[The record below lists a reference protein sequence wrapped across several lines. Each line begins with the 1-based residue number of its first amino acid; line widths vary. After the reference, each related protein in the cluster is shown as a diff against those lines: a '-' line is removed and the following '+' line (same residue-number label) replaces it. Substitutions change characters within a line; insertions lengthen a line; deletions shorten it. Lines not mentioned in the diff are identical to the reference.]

1 VELSEIVYAV
11 EENVGHITFNRPE
24 QANALSLHTVKEL
37 LQVVLAC
44 DDDPDV
50 RAVLIDAKG
59 KMFSAGGNVK
69 YFHDQGERLSVT
81 LKEMTTYL
89 HAAQSRL
96 ARMTAPVVIAV
107 NGTAAGGGM
116 SLAIS
121 GDLTLAAESAK
132 FTMAYTAAGLSPDGG
147 STFNLPRLIGVQRTR
162 ELMLTNR
169 VLSAA
174 EALEWGLIT
183 RVVPD
188 ADLAKEAGA
197 LARKLA
203 QGPTRALGAVKHMLA
218 DTLSTP
224 YETQMELESQM
235 ISEMGRTKD
244 AREGIE
250 AFTSKRKPTFSGA

>member
-1 VELSEIVYAV
+1 MELSEIVYAV
-11 EENVGHITFNRPE
+11 EENVGHITFNQPE
-24 QANALSLHTVKEL
+24 SMNSLTLNTVQEL
-37 LQVVLAC
+37 LQAVLAA
-44 DDDPDV
+44 DDDPGV

-69 YFHDQGERLSVT
+69 FFHEQGDRLART

-107 NGTAAGGGM
+107 QGTAAGGGM
-116 SLAIS
+116 SLAVS

-147 STFNLPRLIGVQRTR
+147 STFNLPRLIGLQRTK

-174 EALEWGLIT
+174 EAREWGLIT

-188 ADLAKEAGA
+188 EKLGEEAGN
-197 LARKLA
+197 LARQLA
-203 QGPTRALGAVKHMLA
+203 QGPTRALGAVKRMLA

-224 YETQMELESQM
+224 YETQMELESEQ
-235 ISEMGRTKD
+235 ISAMGRTVD

-250 AFTSKRKPTFSGA
+250 AFATKRKPKFSGN